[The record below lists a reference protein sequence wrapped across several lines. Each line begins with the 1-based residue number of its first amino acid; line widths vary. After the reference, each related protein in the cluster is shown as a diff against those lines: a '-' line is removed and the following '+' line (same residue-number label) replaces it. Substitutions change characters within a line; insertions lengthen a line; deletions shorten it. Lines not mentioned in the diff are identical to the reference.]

1 MSDREQS
8 NARNFEITAAM
19 FDEVRSKRQN
29 ETFNGTTNGMGSQN
43 NNTEDVETN
52 DDLDPTPTAAMS
64 AAEKRR
70 DNARRLRGKS
80 QRTGFTTEE
89 LTSEFDQI
97 EMGGHYDLIR
107 QREEQSIRFENL
119 ERHEKLKPLASF
131 ADGISDKLLENTFKR
146 FPNGPTTVQKNVIPY
161 LLHSKRDVNC
171 RSPTGS
177 GKTATFLLPLI
188 QMIHDRKLSEDPY
201 AYNKRN
207 ATAPYAVVFSPT
219 RELALQLAR
228 DATRLAGGTCVRVA
242 FCVGDLEFS
251 KNLQVIRNGSDILV
265 GTVGR
270 IHHIWFGGDDGRF
283 PYRFEWMNMTYL
295 VLDEADRLIENAE
308 FFTLVKSF
316 KEHMVVNQ
324 EHRTWLFSATTQETR
339 SEDMVV
345 ENPIGIFVG
354 SEEAPVQ
361 NVVQM
366 LIKIDT
372 QAVHKTVNTVA
383 QNKTIGVT
391 YKYARVDYLIAL
403 LNHLTT
409 GTSGPYK
416 LTPRMI
422 VFVKNKRQ
430 SDSIAVRLISEGFR
444 AMSINGDRP
453 LDSRSKV
460 IDQLRCGEIDVLVAT
475 DVASRGLNIPNVD
488 TVFNLSYIHRI
499 GRTGRMGNVG
509 RAISLF
515 DPEEDTQIGMF
526 LIKCMENCHQKP
538 PEWLEE
544 VVEHSNAN
552 FVISSVKY
560 HPTSDETLPPQQH
573 TIELDP
579 DHKFI

>member
-1 MSDREQS
+1 MFDKDWS
-8 NARNFEITAAM
+8 NARDFEIPATM
-19 FDEVRSKRQN
+19 FNEVRLKRQD
-29 ETFNGTTNGMGSQN
+29 GTLSDMTSGTGFQN
-43 NNTEDVETN
+43 NNTYVETN
-52 DDLDPTPTAAMS
+52 EDVDPTPTPAMS

-107 QREEQSIRFENL
+107 QREEQSIRFEGL
-119 ERHEKLKPLASF
+119 EDNEKLKPLATF
-131 ADGISDKLLENTFKR
+131 ADGISGNLLENTLKR

-188 QMIHDRKLSEDPY
+188 QTIHNRKLAEDSY
-201 AYNKRN
+201 AYSKRN
-207 ATAPYAVVFSPT
+207 INAPYAVVFSPT

-228 DATRLAGGTCVRVA
+228 DATRLAVGTCVHVA
-242 FCVGDLEFS
+242 FCVGDLDFS
-251 KNLQVIRNGSDILV
+251 KNLQVIRNGTDILV

-270 IHHIWFGGDDGRF
+270 IHHIWFGGDDGKF
-283 PYRFEWMNMTYL
+283 PWMNMTYL

-316 KEHMVVNQ
+316 KEHMVNQ

-339 SEDMVV
+339 SEEMVV

-366 LIKIDT
+366 FIKI
-372 QAVHKTVNTVA
+372 
-383 QNKTIGVT
+383 NKTIGVT

-460 IDQLRCGEIDVLVAT
+460 IDQLRSGEIDVLVAT

-488 TVFNLSYIHRI
+488 TVFNLALPTQNYISYIHRI

-515 DPEEDTQIGMF
+515 DPEEDLGIGMF
-526 LIKCMENCHQKP
+526 LIKCMKSCHQRP

-544 VVEHSNAN
+544 AVDQSITN
-552 FVISSVKY
+552 FVAYSVKY
-560 HPTSDETLPPQQH
+560 HPISDESLPPQQH